1 MNNEQEIREAL
12 QAADNA
18 LFHLRQ
24 AQRQLRSARNWGL
37 YDLFGGGF
45 FSTLIKHSKMN
56 RARNEV
62 EAARDAVCRFSR
74 ELSDV
79 AGSAQFEMDTDD
91 FLSFADY
98 FFDGFMADYMMQSR
112 IGRARD
118 QVDNAIVRISRIRD
132 QLSRQLGL

>member
-112 IGRARD
+112 IGRARN
-118 QVDNAIVRISRIRD
+118 QVDSAIVRISRIRN
-132 QLSRQLGL
+132 QLSRQLGP

>member
-98 FFDGFMADYMMQSR
+98 FFDGFIADYMMQSR

>member
-118 QVDNAIVRISRIRD
+118 QVDNAIVRMSRIRD

>member
-98 FFDGFMADYMMQSR
+98 FFDGFIADYMMQNR
-112 IGRARD
+112 IGRASD

>member
-98 FFDGFMADYMMQSR
+98 FFDGFMADYMMQNR